1 MDKVSFSTKISVK
14 KKYLLLI
21 YLLALGRAY
30 IFRVFF
36 YDTTLHNFYNDDITA
51 QN

>member
-1 MDKVSFSTKISVK
+1 MALDENIL
-14 KKYLLLI
+14 LLLI

-36 YDTTLHNFYNDDITA
+36 TGRYFYTDLHYDTKIGDI
-51 QN
+51 

>member
-1 MDKVSFSTKISVK
+1 ML
-14 KKYLLLI
+14 LLLI

-36 YDTTLHNFYNDDITA
+36 GTTKYTYFLYNDDIKKTILETV
-51 QN
+51 